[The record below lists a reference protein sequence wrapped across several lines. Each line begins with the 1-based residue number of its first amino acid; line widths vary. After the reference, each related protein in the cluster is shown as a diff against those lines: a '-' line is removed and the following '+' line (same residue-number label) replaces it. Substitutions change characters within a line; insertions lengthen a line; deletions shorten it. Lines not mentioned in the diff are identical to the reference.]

1 MFTTITNTTANPPV
15 ITLTLASP
23 YYSSNSSAGRTIPV
37 LFFGNIMWNAGGTL
51 KVVGIPSIA
60 TSGTGPLVTMSGNNI
75 ILSSLTLASM
85 ANVTDT
91 TSILYNTGNS
101 TGYCFAIYIAFLN

>member
-1 MFTTITNTTANPPV
+1 V
-15 ITLTLASP
+15 
-23 YYSSNSSAGRTIPV
+23 
-37 LFFGNIMWNAGGTL
+37 WNAGGTL

-60 TSGTGPLVTMSGNNI
+60 TSGTGPLVTIAGNNI
-75 ILSSLTLASM
+75 ILTSLTLASM